1 MKSSQ
6 CPPAGESRQPTCSSP
21 LGSLDLLIGALGP
34 HEGSVTR
41 SRSSRR
47 RRSGPARPAQVTD
60 RSARVIPLRRHTDW
74 SDRRGPGG
82 ALAQNDPAAIGAGD
96 SRVVGELLS
105 GNEQA
110 FLSLVTRH
118 HAAMVRYATSLIGDQ
133 TVAERVVNNAWRRI
147 LAGLR
152 TLEAPIS
159 LRCWMYQVVTRCA
172 RERTMGTFTIRGSSS
187 GGASRVG
194 VSVRRAG
201 SIGAP
206 EPILPGWI
214 ARLAAPDRQ
223 VLLLSDIEGW
233 NGLEVCQLLGLTDSA
248 RSLHLRRA
256 RLTVRASFDVKPP
269 RDRADDVALGPR
281 SIGERVSSSVP
292 PRDRACR
299 GVLQLFG
306 GERGQGATTLLGAG
320 EPRGGDDRRPV
331 TVPGRRPHPMFKDIF
346 PRTRT
351 ISRLILGG
359 PMPYP
364 PEHRQRTRER
374 IVRSAQVMFNRHG
387 FDAVSID
394 QIMAHVGLTRGGF
407 YKYFDKKSDLYAE
420 AVGMALREVP
430 VCRLSG
436 IAVDL
441 AAPDAARQAIRA
453 YLSREHQESVDVSC
467 PMVTVPSDVARSDM
481 AVKLVFEK
489 VFKALVDLF
498 SMGLRRNGIS
508 SRQRALVV
516 AGLCVGGMVIAR
528 GVADPN
534 LADSVLG
541 ASMAFALKLG
551 GWSKRSAQVAY
562 RRTSGRQAV
571 K

>member
-1 MKSSQ
+1 M
-6 CPPAGESRQPTCSSP
+6 
-21 LGSLDLLIGALGP
+21 
-34 HEGSVTR
+34 TR

-60 RSARVIPLRRHTDW
+60 RTARVIPLRRHTDW
-74 SDRRGPGG
+74 SGRRGPGG
-82 ALAQNDPAAIGAGD
+82 ALAQNDAAAIGAGD
-96 SRVVGELLS
+96 SRVVGELLA

-110 FLSLVTRH
+110 FLSLATRH

-133 TVAERVVNNAWRRI
+133 TVAERVVHNAWRRI

-172 RERTMGTFTIRGSSS
+172 RERTMGTFTIRGSSP

-194 VSVRRAG
+194 VSARQAG

-233 NGLEVCQLLGLTDSA
+233 NWLEVCQLLGLTDSA
-248 RSLHLRRA
+248 RTLHLRQA
-256 RLTVRASFDVKPP
+256 RLAVRASFDVKSP
-269 RDRADDVALGPR
+269 RARADDV
-281 SIGERVSSSVP
+281 GERVSSSVP
-292 PRDRACR
+292 PRDRAVR
-299 GVLQLFG
+299 ETSQLFG
-306 GERGQGATTLLGAG
+306 GERGQGATTLLGTE

-346 PRTRT
+346 LGTRT
-351 ISRLILGG
+351 IGRLVVGG

-394 QIMAHVGLTRGGF
+394 QIMAHAGLTRGGF

-467 PMVTVPSDVARSDM
+467 PMVTVPSDVARSDR

-516 AGLCVGGMVIAR
+516 AGLCVGGMVVAR
-528 GVADPN
+528 SVADPN

-541 ASMAFALKLG
+541 ASMAFALRLG